1 MEVTSPESRPLSRA
15 ASNSV
20 SSLGQVYRQRTMAPS
35 TEQGN
40 AVPAGAASMIATAKD
55 LSGNAEGMISQM
67 K

>member
-1 MEVTSPESRPLSRA
+1 MS
-15 ASNSV
+15 
-20 SSLGQVYRQRTMAPS
+20 PS